1 MNTTPIKNI
10 AVIGLGTIGH
20 SVAQF
25 FATGGCTV
33 KCFDPQ
39 REARETV
46 TSRIH
51 SNLEQMAAAGIV
63 APNQIDEII
72 GRLAICD
79 SPAQALEEAEFVSEA
94 AVEDLAVKQE
104 LFANLETMVTPET
117 ILASN
122 TSSHPMSQISKRMQ
136 HRQRALV
143 THPFNPPHLLPGIEG
158 VPTAETLESVVDST
172 MELLQRMGKQPVR
185 LRKEVPG
192 FLINRIQTAM
202 VREVWDL
209 LDQDVAS
216 AEDIDAAVRGSLGF
230 RLAAIGPLEVCDFA
244 GLDIWAQVFGNLSE
258 DIRSSTDLPAGI
270 QKLVDSGQFGTKTG
284 RGFFDYSE
292 PGQLEDRTSKRDQSF
307 LQILKLFHT
316 A

>member
-117 ILASN
+117 ILVSN
-122 TSSHPMSQISKRMQ
+122 TSSHPMAQISKRMQ
-136 HRQRALV
+136 QRQRALV
-143 THPFNPPHLLPGIEG
+143 THPFNPPHLLPVIEV

-185 LRKEVPG
+185 LRKEVAG

-244 GLDIWAQVFGNLSE
+244 GLDIWARVFGNLSE

-284 RGFFDYSE
+284 RGFFDNSE
-292 PGQLEDRTSKRDQSF
+292 PGQLEDRTSKRDHSF

>member
-1 MNTTPIKNI
+1 MHPAPIKNI

-39 REARETV
+39 REARESA

-72 GRLAICD
+72 DRVTVCD
-79 SPAQALEEAEFVSEA
+79 SPAKALEEAEFVSEA

-122 TSSHPMSQISKRMQ
+122 TSSHPMSQISERMQ

-143 THPFNPPHLLPGIEG
+143 THP
-158 VPTAETLESVVDST
+158 V
-172 MELLQRMGKQPVR
+172 
-185 LRKEVPG
+185 
-192 FLINRIQTAM
+192 
-202 VREVWDL
+202 
-209 LDQDVAS
+209 
-216 AEDIDAAVRGSLGF
+216 
-230 RLAAIGPLEVCDFA
+230 
-244 GLDIWAQVFGNLSE
+244 
-258 DIRSSTDLPAGI
+258 
-270 QKLVDSGQFGTKTG
+270 
-284 RGFFDYSE
+284 
-292 PGQLEDRTSKRDQSF
+292 
-307 LQILKLFHT
+307 
-316 A
+316 